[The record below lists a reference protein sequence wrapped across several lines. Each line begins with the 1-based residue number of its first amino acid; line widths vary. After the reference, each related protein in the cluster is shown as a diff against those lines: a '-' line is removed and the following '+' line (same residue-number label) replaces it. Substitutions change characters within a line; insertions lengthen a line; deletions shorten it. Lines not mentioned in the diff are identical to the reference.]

1 LPYWSESNAAKFL
14 GAVSDDGRTF
24 FWEVNSRFTSDVTV
38 HFPQALQN
46 EFGDR
51 LHVVLDNAVYF
62 ASNKVAEFVDNSKL
76 EVTSLPTGSP
86 DMNPVEEAGDSS
98 SGNSATASSSRSTS
112 CVQMHSTHWTRLRRQ
127 TYSITFVLEYR
138 SALRSS

>member
-24 FWEVNSRFTSDVTV
+24 FSEVNSRFTSDVTV
-38 HFPQALQN
+38 HFLQALQN

-86 DMNPVEEAGDSS
+86 DLNPVEECWRQFKRQL
-98 SGNSATASSSRSTS
+98 GNRFFQSIDE
-112 CVQMHSTHWTRLRRQ
+112 LR
-127 TYSITFVLEYR
+127 TDALDALDEITPPDLLDYFCP
-138 SALRSS
+138 